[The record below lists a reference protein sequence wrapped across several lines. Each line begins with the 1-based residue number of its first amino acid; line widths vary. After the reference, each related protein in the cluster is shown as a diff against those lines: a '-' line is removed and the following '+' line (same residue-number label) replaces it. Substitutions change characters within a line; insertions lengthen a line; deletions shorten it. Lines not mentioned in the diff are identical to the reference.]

1 MAHFKADTV
10 LLNGRVFCGL
20 AEGCAQ
26 GLAIR
31 AGRVL
36 AAGSGDA
43 LAPLI
48 GPSTVAIDLRGR
60 LAAPGLYDAH
70 QHLLPVGL
78 GAAELDVRPGQAPTL
93 DALLETIRMRA
104 ASLPIGEWLVA
115 RGYDQ
120 SRLDVR
126 RHPTRDE
133 LDAVAPHNP
142 VHLVRSCGHVSIVNS
157 FALRVARV
165 DERTAAPPGGIIE
178 QRDGRLTGLFAES
191 ARDRIKAVLP
201 PISDADLVAA
211 IERAGRLCLS
221 FGITSVMDA
230 AVGIKSGWREI
241 AAYQS
246 ARRSGRLP
254 LRVNQCL
261 LGGPKGIAERAHAEG
276 LVTGAGDDTLSIGPA
291 KLFADGSPG
300 ARTAALS
307 EPYEGEPSNRGM
319 LLLGDEELNG
329 LVREHHARGWQLA
342 IHAMGDRAIDQVLD
356 AYELALGERPDPDRR
371 HRIEHCTFVR
381 PDQIARMARLGVQPV
396 PQPVFL
402 HDHGELYVSVAGAAR
417 TAASHPMRSWL
428 DAGLKPAAST
438 DAPVSGFDPFA
449 SLYAMVARRSSA
461 GRPLGDGQ
469 ALSMAEALA
478 ASTEHGAFVNRAE
491 QHRGR
496 LVPGT
501 AADVAVFSRD
511 LLAAAPE
518 EVLHDTACDLTL
530 LDGVVV
536 HDRLGEVPHQLQ
548 SVPSSRRATGR

>member
-1 MAHFKADTV
+1 MVRFKADIV
-10 LLNGRVFCGL
+10 LRRGRVFCGL

-26 GLAIR
+26 ALAIR

-36 AAGSGDA
+36 AAGSDDA

-48 GPSTVAIDLRGR
+48 GPSTLVIDLRGR
-60 LAAPGLYDAH
+60 LATPGLYDAH

-78 GAAELDVRPGQAPTL
+78 GAAELDVRPRQAPTL
-93 DALLETIRMRA
+93 DALLDKIRARA
-104 ASLPIGEWLVA
+104 ASLPIGEWIVA

-120 SRLDVR
+120 SRLDVK

-157 FALRVARV
+157 FALRIARV
-165 DERTAAPPGGIIE
+165 DEHTPVPPDGVIE
-178 QRDGRLTGLFAES
+178 QRDGRLTGLVAES

-201 PISDADLVAA
+201 PITDADLVGA
-211 IERAGRLCLS
+211 IERAGRQCLS
-221 FGITSVMDA
+221 FGITRVMDA

-241 AAYQS
+241 EAYRT

-261 LGGPKGIAERAHAEG
+261 LGGPKGIAERAYAEG
-276 LVTGAGDDTLSIGPA
+276 LVTGAGDDTLSIGPV

-300 ARTAALS
+300 ARTAAMS

-319 LLLGDEELNG
+319 LLLEASELDG
-329 LVREHHARGWQLA
+329 LVRDHHARGWQLA

-396 PQPVFL
+396 PQPVFI
-402 HDHGELYVSVAGAAR
+402 HDHGELYVSVAGEAR

-428 DAGLKPAAST
+428 AAGLKPAAPT

-449 SLYAMVARRSSA
+449 GLYAMVARRSSA
-461 GRPLGDGQ
+461 GRVLGQGQ
-469 ALSMAEALA
+469 ALAMAEALA
-478 ASTEHGAFVNRAE
+478 AYTEHGAFANRAE

-496 LVPGT
+496 LVPGM

-530 LDGVVV
+530 IDGVVV